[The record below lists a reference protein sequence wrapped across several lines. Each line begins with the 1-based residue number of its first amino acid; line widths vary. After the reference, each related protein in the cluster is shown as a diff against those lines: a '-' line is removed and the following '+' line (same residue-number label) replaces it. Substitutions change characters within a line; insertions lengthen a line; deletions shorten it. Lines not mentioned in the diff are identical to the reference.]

1 MNGAE
6 FLRRIRSLAK
16 TRGWPYEWHP
26 DQGKGSHGTLLLNGR
41 LTVVR
46 DLKSE
51 LKTGTLHAM
60 LKQLG
65 LSARDLR
72 D

>member
-1 MNGAE
+1 MNGGE
-6 FLRRIRSLAK
+6 FLRRIRTLAK
-16 TRGWPYEWHP
+16 RRGWSCEWHP

-46 DLKSE
+46 HLKAE
-51 LKTGTLHAM
+51 LKTGTLHSM

-65 LSARDLR
+65 LSMRDLR

>member
-1 MNGAE
+1 MTGAE
-6 FLRRIRSLAK
+6 FLRRIRALGK
-16 TRGWPYEWHP
+16 RRGWQFEWHP

-41 LTVVR
+41 LAVVR
-46 DLKSE
+46 HLKAE

-60 LKQLG
+60 LRQLRIT
-65 LSARDLR
+65 LRDLR